1 MLKVRL
7 YVLRYANVFMGQ
19 MSSTIKSLRVLSDP
33 TRLRLLLLLTG
44 EELTV
49 AELQEI
55 LGMAQSR
62 ISASLG
68 LLKRE
73 DLVRARRVGKN
84 IFYSAAGDPGG
95 VVAAIRESARED
107 LPEAARDRAALVLTM
122 RKRKD
127 RAAEYFNKLAGRFG
141 RVYVPGRSWQ
151 ALAHA
156 ALGLLP
162 PMVIADMGAGEGMLA
177 QLMARTAKKVIA
189 VDNSEKMVEFGS
201 ALAREHGFRNL
212 EYRVGDVEE
221 PPIEPGSVDL
231 AIFSQVLHHVP
242 SPPRALAA
250 AHRILKPG
258 GRVVI
263 LDLASHSYEQAREL
277 YAHIWLG
284 FAEVEFFQML
294 KKAGFSKI
302 HSSIVAREVEAPHF
316 QTLLVTA
323 AK

>member
-1 MLKVRL
+1 
-7 YVLRYANVFMGQ
+7 
-19 MSSTIKSLRVLSDP
+19 MSSTIKSLRALSDS
-33 TRLRLLLLLTG
+33 TRLRLLLLLAG

-68 LLKRE
+68 PLKRE
-73 DLVRARRVGKN
+73 GLACARRVGKN
-84 IFYSAAGDPGG
+84 IFYSSKGDAEG
-95 VVAAIRESARED
+95 VVAAILESARED
-107 LPEAARDRAALVLTM
+107 LPEAARDRAALVLTI

-141 RVYVPGRSWQ
+141 RMYVPGRSWQ

-156 ALGLLP
+156 LLGLLP
-162 PMVIADMGAGEGMLA
+162 PMVIADLGAGEGTLA

-212 EYRVGDVEE
+212 EYRLGDVEAPPVE
-221 PPIEPGSVDL
+221 PKSVDL
-231 AIFSQVLHHVP
+231 VLFSQVLHHVP
-242 SPPRALAA
+242 NPQRALTASC
-250 AHRILKPG
+250 RILKPG
-258 GRVVI
+258 GRIAI
-263 LDLASHSYEQAREL
+263 LDLASHGYEQAREL
-277 YAHIWLG
+277 YAHVWLG
-284 FAEVEFFQML
+284 FAELELLQML

-302 HSSIVAREVEAPHF
+302 HSSIVSRESEVPHF

-323 AK
+323 TK

>member
-1 MLKVRL
+1 M
-7 YVLRYANVFMGQ
+7 ASMIN
-19 MSSTIKSLRVLSDP
+19 SLRVLSDP
-33 TRLRLLLLLTG
+33 TRLRLMLLLAE

-68 LLKRE
+68 QLKRE
-73 DLVRARRVGKN
+73 GLALDRRMGKN
-84 IFYSAAGDPGG
+84 IFYSAKDLNSGG
-95 VVAAIRESARED
+95 VIGEILKGARAE
-107 LPEAARDRAALVLTM
+107 LPDAARDQTALALTM

-156 ALGLLP
+156 LLGLLP
-162 PMVIADMGAGEGMLA
+162 PMVIVDMGAGEGTLA
-177 QLMARTAKKVIA
+177 QLLARTAKKVIA
-189 VDNSEKMVEFGS
+189 VDNSEKMVEFGA

-212 EYRVGDVEE
+212 EYRLGDVED
-221 PPIEPGSVDL
+221 PPLDARTADL
-231 AIFSQVLHHVP
+231 VVFSQVLHHVP
-242 SPPRALAA
+242 NPPRALAA

-263 LDLASHSYEQAREL
+263 LDLASHSFEQAREL
-277 YAHIWLG
+277 YAHVWLG
-284 FAEVEFFQML
+284 FAEIQLHQML

-302 HSSIVAREVEAPHF
+302 QSSIVSREAEAPHF